1 MLDLIKD
8 RKEFLVAPGCDL
20 APETPFGNIGSF
32 VQTVKKYK
40 SK

>member
-20 APETPFGNIGSF
+20 TPETPFENIGSF
-32 VQTVKKYK
+32 VQTVKNHE